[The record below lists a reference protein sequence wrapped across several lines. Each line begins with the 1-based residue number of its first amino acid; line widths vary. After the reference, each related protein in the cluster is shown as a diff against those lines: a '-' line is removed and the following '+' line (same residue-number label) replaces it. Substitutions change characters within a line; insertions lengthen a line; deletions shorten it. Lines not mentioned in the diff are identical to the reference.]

1 MPIYEYICKKCS
13 NEFEKIE
20 SISRVDWKSNKSEAV
35 WCKVCQDYTAYR
47 VMSGFK
53 IGTKALETTGRSGY
67 ETDDLTIGKLVDE
80 GGIPYEE
87 KNRLRKRAEMI
98 TRQNRYT
105 KGLKERAKKYH
116 FDPFED

>member
-1 MPIYEYICKKCS
+1 MCVISKRWS
-13 NEFEKIE
+13 
-20 SISRVDWKSNKSEAV
+20 SIADWKSNNSKRVYCISCGFKAG
-35 WCKVCQDYTAYR
+35 YR
-47 VMSGFK
+47 IVSGFK

-87 KNRLRKRAEMI
+87 KARLAERGKMI
-98 TRQNRYT
+98 KRQNDYT
-105 KGLKERAKKYH
+105 KGLKRRAKKYN